1 MTWQPIGSCS
11 SPPPARFVRR
21 QLSWSAARHGDGHRR
36 AHSGAPWRRI
46 DAAWPRPASRRSPIY
61 ARARSPTS
69 APIRDRD
76 TRQRQAIAGF
86 AKRAGF
92 DLVGEFYDVPS
103 AARIRSRSAGVQGS
117 ARAGGGSCW
126 SPRREG
132 CVNCTEHCKPSGKN
146 LRSIAAPE
154 TALSIRSVPR
164 PTLPGEAQGGPP
176 VSRHRIETSGSTPS
190 LGAKDQSRLTTPP
203 LFDHAPCLTALVA
216 SSWSTRD
223 SDVVVSADKCTGGPV
238 NLSRSLFGANG
249 LSVSAASCLR
259 SAPASSFAT
268 SNS

>member
-1 MTWQPIGSCS
+1 MG
-11 SPPPARFVRR
+11 
-21 QLSWSAARHGDGHRR
+21 L
-36 AHSGAPWRRI
+36 APKK
-46 DAAWPRPASRRSPIY
+46 RRSG
-61 ARARSPTS
+61 RVSTS
-69 APIRDRD
+69 S
-76 TRQRQAIAGF
+76 
-86 AKRAGF
+86 
-92 DLVGEFYDVPS
+92 S
-103 AARIRSRSAGVQGS
+103 AARIRSRPAGVQGS

-132 CVNCTEHCKPSGKN
+132 CVNCTEQCKPSGKN

-176 VSRHRIETSGSTPS
+176 VSRHRIVTSGSTPS

-223 SDVVVSADKCTGGPV
+223 SDVVESADKCTGGPV

-249 LSVSAASCLR
+249 LSVSAASCLK